1 MFVIDNQLKTAKNYF
16 SEQLKNL
23 FSSTEINS
31 MWKEIIC
38 FRLNWNHSDFILNTT
53 SRLSESDLLFIRSY
67 VHRLKNNEPF
77 QYIHG
82 TTTFFGLELK
92 CDKRALIPRPETE
105 ELVAWVVEFGP
116 YKTIVDLCT
125 GSGCIALGLK
135 SKFSESDITGL
146 DISMNALSLAQENSK
161 LTNLDVEF
169 ILADVLN
176 INGDLLDQ
184 KWDCIISNP
193 PYIPTNERESIAENV
208 LNFEPEI
215 SLFVGNDNPL
225 IFYKA
230 IVEYAKSNLSE
241 NGILFF
247 EIHPNFS
254 AEISDLLKLKGFI
267 NIQLRKDLQG
277 KNRMIKAQN
286 A

>member
-23 FSSTEINS
+23 FTATEINS
-31 MWKEIIC
+31 MWKEITC
-38 FRLNWNHSDFILNTT
+38 FRFNWNASDFILNTT

-82 TTTFFGLELK
+82 KTTFFGLELK

-105 ELVAWVVEFGP
+105 ELVAWAVEFGP
-116 YKTIVDLCT
+116 YKTIADLCT

-146 DISMNALSLAQENSK
+146 DISTDALSLARENSK
-161 LTNLDVEF
+161 LTNLVIEF
-169 ILADVLN
+169 NHADVLN
-176 INGDLLDQ
+176 INGDLLNQ

-193 PYIPTNERESIAENV
+193 PYIPTHEKESIAENV

-215 SLFVGNDNPL
+215 SLFVENDNPI
-225 IFYKA
+225 IFYDA
-230 IVEYAKSNLSE
+230 IVKYAKSNLSE
-241 NGILFF
+241 NGFLFF
-247 EIHPNFS
+247 EIHPDFS
-254 AEISDLLKLKGFI
+254 VEISDLLNLKGFI
-267 NIQLRKDLQG
+267 NIELRKDLQG

>member
-16 SEQLKNL
+16 TEQLKNL

-38 FRLNWNHSDFILNTT
+38 FRFNWNASDFILNSTF
-53 SRLSESDLLFIRSY
+53 RLSESDLLFIRSY
-67 VHRLKNNEPF
+67 VHRLKKNEPF

-82 TTTFFGLELK
+82 ITTFFGLELK

-116 YKTIVDLCT
+116 YKTIADLCT

-135 SKFSESDITGL
+135 SIFSESNVTGL
-146 DISMNALSLAQENSK
+146 DISTDALSLAKENSK

-169 ILADVLN
+169 IHADVLN
-176 INGDLLDQ
+176 INRDLLDQ

-193 PYIPTNERESIAENV
+193 PYIPSNERESIAENV

>member
-1 MFVIDNQLKTAKNYF
+1 MFVIDNQLKTSKNYF

-23 FSSTEINS
+23 FTSTEINS

-38 FRLNWNHSDFILNTT
+38 LRLKWNHSDFILNTT
-53 SRLSESDLLFIRSY
+53 SRLSESDLLFIRTY

-77 QYIHG
+77 QYIHEK
-82 TTTFFGLELK
+82 TIFFGLELK

-105 ELVAWVVEFGP
+105 ELVAWAVEFGP
-116 YKTIVDLCT
+116 YKTITDLCT

-135 SKFSESDITGL
+135 SKFSESDVTGL
-146 DISMNALSLAQENSK
+146 DISTDALSLAQENSK
-161 LTNLDVEF
+161 FTNLDVEF
-169 ILADVLN
+169 NHADILN
-176 INGDLLDQ
+176 INGDLLDK

-193 PYIPTNERESIAENV
+193 PYIPSNERESLAENV

-215 SLFVGNDNPL
+215 SLFVENDNPL

-241 NGILFF
+241 NGFLFF
-247 EIHPNFS
+247 EIHPDFS
-254 AEISDLLKLKGFI
+254 AEISDLLKHKGFI
-267 NIQLRKDLQG
+267 NIELRKDLQG

>member
-38 FRLNWNHSDFILNTT
+38 LRLKWVHSDFILNTT
-53 SRLSESDLLFIRSY
+53 FRLSESDLLFIRSY

-82 TTTFFGLELK
+82 TTTFFGLELI

-105 ELVAWVVEFGP
+105 ELLAWAVEFGP
-116 YKTIVDLCT
+116 YKTIADLCT

-146 DISMNALSLAQENSK
+146 DISTDALSLARENSK
-161 LTNLDVEF
+161 LTNLVIEF
-169 ILADVLN
+169 NHADVLN
-176 INGDLLDQ
+176 INGDLLNQ

-193 PYIPTNERESIAENV
+193 PYIPTHEKESIAENV

-215 SLFVGNDNPL
+215 SLFVENDNPI
-225 IFYKA
+225 IFYDA
-230 IVEYAKSNLSE
+230 IVKYAKSNLSE
-241 NGILFF
+241 NGFLFF
-247 EIHPNFS
+247 EIHPDFS
-254 AEISDLLKLKGFI
+254 VEISDLLNLKGFI
-267 NIQLRKDLQG
+267 NIELRKDLQG

>member
-23 FSSTEINS
+23 FTSTEINS

-38 FRLNWNHSDFILNTT
+38 FRFNWNASDFILNTT
-53 SRLSESDLLFIRSY
+53 FRLSESDLLFIRSY
-67 VHRLKNNEPF
+67 VHRLKKNEPF

-82 TTTFFGLELK
+82 ITTFFGLELI

-105 ELVAWVVEFGP
+105 ELVAWTVEFGP
-116 YKTIVDLCT
+116 HKTIADLCT

-135 SKFSESDITGL
+135 SKFSESNVTGL
-146 DISMNALSLAQENSK
+146 DFSTDALSLAKENSK

-169 ILADVLN
+169 IHADVLN
-176 INGDLLDQ
+176 INRDLLDQ

-193 PYIPTNERESIAENV
+193 PYIPSNERESIAENV

-215 SLFVGNDNPL
+215 SLFVENENPI
-225 IFYKA
+225 IFYEA
-230 IVEYAKSNLSE
+230 IVKYAKSNLSE
-241 NGILFF
+241 NGFLFF
-247 EIHPNFS
+247 EIHPDFS
-254 AEISDLLKLKGFI
+254 AKISDLLNLKGFI
-267 NIQLRKDLQG
+267 NIELRKDLQG

-286 A
+286 P

>member
-16 SEQLKNL
+16 TEQLKNL
-23 FSSTEINS
+23 FTATEINS

-38 FRLNWNHSDFILNTT
+38 LRLKWNHSDFILNTT
-53 SRLSESDLLFIRSY
+53 FRLSESDLLFIRTY
-67 VHRLKNNEPF
+67 VHRLKKNEPF

-82 TTTFFGLELK
+82 ITTFFGLELI

-105 ELVAWVVEFGP
+105 ELVAWAVEFGP
-116 YKTIVDLCT
+116 YKTIVDICT
-125 GSGCIALGLK
+125 GSGCIALGIK
-135 SKFSESDITGL
+135 SKFSESNVIGI
-146 DISMNALSLAQENSK
+146 DISTDALSLAKENSK

-169 ILADVLN
+169 IHADVLN
-176 INGDLLDQ
+176 INRDLLVK

-215 SLFVGNDNPL
+215 SLFVQNDNPI
-225 IFYKA
+225 IFYEA
-230 IVEYAKSNLSE
+230 IVKYAKSNLSE
-241 NGILFF
+241 NGFLFF
-247 EIHPNFS
+247 EIHPDFS
-254 AEISDLLKLKGFI
+254 VEISDLLKLKGFI
-267 NIQLRKDLQG
+267 NIELRKDLQG

>member
-23 FSSTEINS
+23 FTSTEINS

-38 FRLNWNHSDFILNTT
+38 FRFNWNASDFILNTT
-53 SRLSESDLLFIRSY
+53 FRLSESDLLFIRSY
-67 VHRLKNNEPF
+67 VHRLKKNEPF

-82 TTTFFGLELK
+82 TTTFFGLELI

-105 ELVAWVVEFGP
+105 ELLAWTVEFGP
-116 YKTIVDLCT
+116 YKTIADLCT

-135 SKFSESDITGL
+135 SKFSESYITGL
-146 DISMNALSLAQENSK
+146 DISADALSLARENSK

-169 ILADVLN
+169 IHADVLN

-193 PYIPTNERESIAENV
+193 PYIPSNERESIAENV

-215 SLFVGNDNPL
+215 SLFVENENPI
-225 IFYKA
+225 IFYEA
-230 IVEYAKSNLSE
+230 IVKYAKSNLLRK
-241 NGILFF
+241 GFLFF
-247 EIHPNFS
+247 EIHPDFS
-254 AEISDLLKLKGFI
+254 AQISDLLKLKGFI
-267 NIQLRKDLQG
+267 NIELRKDLQG

-286 A
+286 P

>member
-23 FSSTEINS
+23 FTSTEINS

-38 FRLNWNHSDFILNTT
+38 FRFNWNASDFILNTT
-53 SRLSESDLLFIRSY
+53 FRLSESDLLFIRSY
-67 VHRLKNNEPF
+67 VHRLKKNEPF

-82 TTTFFGLELK
+82 ITTFFGLELI

-105 ELVAWVVEFGP
+105 ELVAWTVEFGP
-116 YKTIVDLCT
+116 HKTIADLCT

-135 SKFSESDITGL
+135 SKFSESNVTGL
-146 DISMNALSLAQENSK
+146 DISTDALSLAKENSK

-169 ILADVLN
+169 IHADVLN
-176 INGDLLDQ
+176 INEGFSDK

-193 PYIPTNERESIAENV
+193 PYIPSNERESIAENV

-215 SLFVGNDNPL
+215 SLFVENENPI
-225 IFYKA
+225 IFYEA
-230 IVEYAKSNLSE
+230 IVKYAKSNLSE
-241 NGILFF
+241 NGFLFF
-247 EIHPNFS
+247 EIHPDFS
-254 AEISDLLKLKGFI
+254 AEISDLLNLKGFI
-267 NIQLRKDLQG
+267 NIELRKDLQG

-286 A
+286 P

>member
-23 FSSTEINS
+23 FTSTEINS

-38 FRLNWNHSDFILNTT
+38 LLLKWNPSDYILNT
-53 SRLSESDLLFIRSY
+53 SFRLSESDLLFIRSY
-67 VHRLKNNEPF
+67 VHRLQNNEPF

-105 ELVAWVVEFGP
+105 ELVAWVIESGP
-116 YKTIVDLCT
+116 HKTIADICS

-135 SKFSESDITGL
+135 SIFSESNVIGL
-146 DISMNALSLAQENSK
+146 DISMDALSLAQENSK
-161 LTNLDVEF
+161 LNNLNVEF
-169 ILADVLN
+169 IHADILN
-176 INGDLLDQ
+176 INDNLLN
-184 KWDCIISNP
+184 KKYDCIVSNP
-193 PYIPTNERESIAENV
+193 PYIPSNERETMAENV

-215 SLFVGNDNPL
+215 SLFVENDNPIL
-225 IFYKA
+225 FYEA
-230 IVEYAKSNLSE
+230 IVKYAKSNLSE

-247 EIHPNFS
+247 EIHPDFS
-254 AEISDLLKLKGFI
+254 AVISDLLKLKGFI
-267 NIQLRKDLQG
+267 NIELRKDLQG

>member
-16 SEQLKNL
+16 TEQLKNL
-23 FSSTEINS
+23 FTATEINS

-38 FRLNWNHSDFILNTT
+38 LRLNWNHSDFILNTT

-77 QYIHG
+77 QHIHG
-82 TTTFFGLELK
+82 TTTFFGLDLI

-105 ELVAWVVEFGP
+105 ELVAWAVEFGP
-116 YKTIVDLCT
+116 YKTIADLCA

-135 SKFSESDITGL
+135 SKFSESDITGV
-146 DISMNALSLAQENSK
+146 DISADALSLAKENSK
-161 LTNLDVEF
+161 LNNLDVEF
-169 ILADVLN
+169 IHADVFN
-176 INGDLLDQ
+176 MNGDLLVK

-215 SLFVGNDNPL
+215 SLFVENDNPI
-225 IFYKA
+225 IFYEA
-230 IVEYAKSNLSE
+230 IVKYAKSNLSE
-241 NGILFF
+241 NGFLFF
-247 EIHPNFS
+247 EIHPDFS

-267 NIQLRKDLQG
+267 NIELRKDLQG

-286 A
+286 P

>member
-23 FSSTEINS
+23 FTSTEINS

-38 FRLNWNHSDFILNTT
+38 FRFNWNASDFILNTT
-53 SRLSESDLLFIRSY
+53 FRLSESDLLFIRYY
-67 VHRLKNNEPF
+67 VHRLQNNEPF

-116 YKTIVDLCT
+116 YKTITDLCT

-135 SKFSESDITGL
+135 SKFSESNVTGL
-146 DISMNALSLAQENSK
+146 DISSDALSLAKENSE
-161 LTNLDVEF
+161 LTNLDVKF
-169 ILADVLN
+169 NLADVLN
-176 INGDLLDQ
+176 INGDLLVN

-193 PYIPTNERESIAENV
+193 PYIPSNERESIAENV
-208 LNFEPEI
+208 LNFEPEVA
-215 SLFVGNDNPL
+215 LFVENENPI
-225 IFYKA
+225 IFYEA
-230 IVEYAKSNLSE
+230 IVKYAKLNLSE
-241 NGILFF
+241 NGFLFF
-247 EIHPNFS
+247 EIHPDFS

-267 NIQLRKDLQG
+267 NIELRKDLQG

-286 A
+286 E

>member
-23 FSSTEINS
+23 FTSTEINS

-38 FRLNWNHSDFILNTT
+38 LLLKWNHSDFILNSTF
-53 SRLSESDLLFIRSY
+53 RLSESDLLFIRSY
-67 VHRLKNNEPF
+67 VHRLKKNEPF

-82 TTTFFGLELK
+82 ITTFFGVELK

-105 ELVAWVVEFGP
+105 ELVAWTVEFGP
-116 YKTIVDLCT
+116 HKTIADLCT

-135 SKFSESDITGL
+135 SIFSESNVTGL
-146 DISMNALSLAQENSK
+146 DISTDALSLAKENSK

-169 ILADVLN
+169 IHADVLN
-176 INGDLLDQ
+176 INRDLLDQ

-193 PYIPTNERESIAENV
+193 PYIPSNERESIAENV

-215 SLFVGNDNPL
+215 SLFVENENP
-225 IFYKA
+225 IFFYEA
-230 IVEYAKSNLSE
+230 IVKYAKSNLSE
-241 NGILFF
+241 NGFLFF
-247 EIHPNFS
+247 EIHPDFS

-267 NIQLRKDLQG
+267 NIELRKDLQG

-286 A
+286 P

>member
-23 FSSTEINS
+23 FTATEINS

-38 FRLNWNHSDFILNTT
+38 LRLKWNHSDFILNTT
-53 SRLSESDLLFIRSY
+53 FRLSESDLLFIRTY
-67 VHRLKNNEPF
+67 VHRLKKNEPF

-82 TTTFFGLELK
+82 TTTFFGLELI

-105 ELVAWVVEFGP
+105 ELVAWAVEFGP
-116 YKTIVDLCT
+116 YKTIADLCT

-135 SKFSESDITGL
+135 SKFSESGITGL
-146 DISMNALSLAQENSK
+146 DISTDALSLAKENSK

-169 ILADVLN
+169 IHADVLN
-176 INGDLLDQ
+176 INRDLLVK

-215 SLFVGNDNPL
+215 SLFVENDNPI
-225 IFYKA
+225 IFYEA
-230 IVEYAKSNLSE
+230 IVKYAKSNLSE
-241 NGILFF
+241 NGVLFF
-247 EIHPNFS
+247 EIHPDFS

-267 NIQLRKDLQG
+267 NIELRKDLQG

>member
-1 MFVIDNQLKTAKNYF
+1 MFVVDNQLKTAKNYF

-23 FSSTEINS
+23 FTSTEINS

-38 FRLNWNHSDFILNTT
+38 FRFNWNASDFILNTT
-53 SRLSESDLLFIRSY
+53 FRLSESDLLFIRSY
-67 VHRLKNNEPF
+67 VHRLKKNEPF

-82 TTTFFGLELK
+82 ITTFFGLELK

-105 ELVAWVVEFGP
+105 ELVAWAVEFGP
-116 YKTIVDLCT
+116 YKTIADLCA

-135 SKFSESDITGL
+135 SKFSESNVTGL
-146 DISMNALSLAQENSK
+146 DISSDALSLAKENSK

-169 ILADVLN
+169 NHADVLN

-193 PYIPTNERESIAENV
+193 PYIPSNERESIAENV

-215 SLFVGNDNPL
+215 SLFVENENPI
-225 IFYKA
+225 IFYEA
-230 IVEYAKSNLSE
+230 IVKYAKSNLSE
-241 NGILFF
+241 NGFLFF
-247 EIHPNFS
+247 EIHPDFS
-254 AEISDLLKLKGFI
+254 AGISDLLKLKGFI
-267 NIQLRKDLQG
+267 NIELRKDLQG

>member
-1 MFVIDNQLKTAKNYF
+1 MFVVDNQLKTAKNYF

-23 FSSTEINS
+23 FTSTEINS

-38 FRLNWNHSDFILNTT
+38 LRLNWNHSDFILNTT
-53 SRLSESDLLFIRSY
+53 FRLSESDLLFIRSY

-82 TTTFFGLELK
+82 TTTFFGLELI

-105 ELVAWVVEFGP
+105 ELVAWTVEFGP
-116 YKTIVDLCT
+116 HKTIADLCT

-135 SKFSESDITGL
+135 SKFSESNVTGL
-146 DISMNALSLAQENSK
+146 DISTDALSLAKENSK

-169 ILADVLN
+169 IHADVLN
-176 INGDLLDQ
+176 INEGFSDK

-193 PYIPTNERESIAENV
+193 PYIPSNERESIAENV

-215 SLFVGNDNPL
+215 SLFVENENPI
-225 IFYKA
+225 IFYEA
-230 IVEYAKSNLSE
+230 IVKYAKSNLSE
-241 NGILFF
+241 NGFLFF
-247 EIHPNFS
+247 EIHPDFS
-254 AEISDLLKLKGFI
+254 AKISDLLNLKGFI
-267 NIQLRKDLQG
+267 NIELRKDLQG

-286 A
+286 P

>member
-23 FSSTEINS
+23 FTSTEINS

-38 FRLNWNHSDFILNTT
+38 FRFNWNASDFILNTT
-53 SRLSESDLLFIRSY
+53 FRLSESDLLFIRSY
-67 VHRLKNNEPF
+67 VHRLKKNEPF

-82 TTTFFGLELK
+82 ITTFFGLELK

-105 ELVAWVVEFGP
+105 ELVAWVVESGP
-116 YKTIVDLCT
+116 YKTIADLCT

-135 SKFSESDITGL
+135 SIFSESNVTGL
-146 DISMNALSLAQENSK
+146 DISTDALSLAKENSK

-169 ILADVLN
+169 IHADVLN
-176 INGDLLDQ
+176 INRDLLDQ

-193 PYIPTNERESIAENV
+193 PYIPSNERESLAENV

-247 EIHPNFS
+247 EIHPDFS

-267 NIQLRKDLQG
+267 NIELRKDLQG

-286 A
+286 P

>member
-16 SEQLKNL
+16 TEQLKNL

-38 FRLNWNHSDFILNTT
+38 LRLKWNPSDYILNT
-53 SRLSESDLLFIRSY
+53 SFRLSESDLLFIRSY
-67 VHRLKNNEPF
+67 VHRLQNNEPF

-82 TTTFFGLELK
+82 ITTFFGLELK

-105 ELVAWVVEFGP
+105 ELVAWAVEFGP

-125 GSGCIALGLK
+125 GSGCISLGLK
-135 SKFSESDITGL
+135 SKFSESYITGL
-146 DISMNALSLAQENSK
+146 DISADALSLARENSK

-169 ILADVLN
+169 IHADVLN

-193 PYIPTNERESIAENV
+193 PYIPSNERESIAENV

-215 SLFVGNDNPL
+215 SLFVENENPI
-225 IFYKA
+225 IFYEA
-230 IVEYAKSNLSE
+230 IVKYAKSNLLRK
-241 NGILFF
+241 GFLFF
-247 EIHPNFS
+247 EIHPDFS
-254 AEISDLLKLKGFI
+254 AQISDLLKLKGFI
-267 NIQLRKDLQG
+267 NIELRKDLQG

-286 A
+286 P

>member
-23 FSSTEINS
+23 FTSTEINS

-38 FRLNWNHSDFILNTT
+38 FRFNWNASDFILNTT
-53 SRLSESDLLFIRSY
+53 FRLSESDLLFIRSY
-67 VHRLKNNEPF
+67 VHRLQNNEPF

-105 ELVAWVVEFGP
+105 ELVAWAVEFGP
-116 YKTIVDLCT
+116 YKTIADICT

-135 SKFSESDITGL
+135 SKFSESNVTGL
-146 DISMNALSLAQENSK
+146 DISTDALSLAKENSK

-169 ILADVLN
+169 IHADVLN
-176 INGDLLDQ
+176 INRDLLDQ

-193 PYIPTNERESIAENV
+193 PYIPSNERESIAENV

-241 NGILFF
+241 NGFLFF
-247 EIHPNFS
+247 EIHPDFS

-267 NIQLRKDLQG
+267 NIELRKDLQG

>member
-16 SEQLKNL
+16 TEQLKNL

-38 FRLNWNHSDFILNTT
+38 LRLNWNHSDFILNTT

-67 VHRLKNNEPF
+67 VHRLKKNEPF

-105 ELVAWVVEFGP
+105 ELVAWAAEFGP
-116 YKTIVDLCT
+116 YKTIADLCT

-135 SKFSESDITGL
+135 SIFSESNVTGL
-146 DISMNALSLAQENSK
+146 DISTDALSLAKENSK
-161 LTNLDVEF
+161 LTNLNVEF
-169 ILADVLN
+169 IHADVLN
-176 INGDLLDQ
+176 INRDLLDQ

-193 PYIPTNERESIAENV
+193 PYIPTNERESLAENV

-215 SLFVGNDNPL
+215 SLFVENDNPL

-247 EIHPNFS
+247 EIHPDFS

-267 NIQLRKDLQG
+267 NIELRKDLQG

-286 A
+286 P

>member
-1 MFVIDNQLKTAKNYF
+1 
-16 SEQLKNL
+16 
-23 FSSTEINS
+23 

-38 FRLNWNHSDFILNTT
+38 LRLNWNHSDFILNTT
-53 SRLSESDLLFIRSY
+53 FRLSESDLLFIRSY

-82 TTTFFGLELK
+82 TTIFFGLELI

-105 ELVAWVVEFGP
+105 ELVAWAVEFGP

-146 DISMNALSLAQENSK
+146 DISTDALNLAQENSK

-169 ILADVLN
+169 NHADVLN
-176 INGDLLDQ
+176 INGDLLNR

-208 LNFEPEI
+208 LNFEPEVA
-215 SLFVGNDNPL
+215 LFVGNYNPI
-225 IFYKA
+225 IFYEA
-230 IVEYAKSNLSE
+230 IVKYAESNLSE
-241 NGILFF
+241 NGFLFF
-247 EIHPNFS
+247 EIHPDFS

-267 NIQLRKDLQG
+267 NIELRKDLQG

>member
-1 MFVIDNQLKTAKNYF
+1 MFVVDNHLKTAKNYF
-16 SEQLKNL
+16 TEQLKNL
-23 FSSTEINS
+23 FTSTEINS

-38 FRLNWNHSDFILNTT
+38 LRLKWNPSDYILNTT
-53 SRLSESDLLFIRSY
+53 FRLSESDLLFIRSY
-67 VHRLKNNEPF
+67 VHRLQNNEPF
-77 QYIHG
+77 QYIHEK
-82 TTTFFGLELK
+82 TTFFGLELI

-105 ELVAWVVEFGP
+105 ELVAWAVEFGP
-116 YKTIVDLCT
+116 YKTIADLCT

-135 SKFSESDITGL
+135 SKFSESGITGL
-146 DISMNALSLAQENSK
+146 DISSDALSLAKENSK
-161 LTNLDVEF
+161 LTNLYVEF
-169 ILADVLN
+169 IHADVLN
-176 INGDLLDQ
+176 INVDFSNK

-193 PYIPTNERESIAENV
+193 PYIPSNERESIAENI

-215 SLFVGNDNPL
+215 SLFVENDNPL

-230 IVEYAKSNLSE
+230 IVEYAKSNLLR
-241 NGILFF
+241 NGFLFF

-254 AEISDLLKLKGFI
+254 AEISDLLKLNGFI
-267 NIQLRKDLQG
+267 NIELRKDLQG

>member
-16 SEQLKNL
+16 TEQLKNL
-23 FSSTEINS
+23 FTATEINS

-38 FRLNWNHSDFILNTT
+38 LRLKWNHSDFILNTT
-53 SRLSESDLLFIRSY
+53 FRLSESDLLFIRTY
-67 VHRLKNNEPF
+67 VHRLKKNEPF

-82 TTTFFGLELK
+82 TTTFFGLELI

-105 ELVAWVVEFGP
+105 ELVDWAVEFGP
-116 YKTIVDLCT
+116 YKTIADICS

-135 SKFSESDITGL
+135 SKFSESNVIGI
-146 DISMNALSLAQENSK
+146 DISTDALSLAQENSK

-169 ILADVLN
+169 IHADVLN
-176 INGDLLDQ
+176 INRDLLVK

-215 SLFVGNDNPL
+215 SLFVQNDNPI
-225 IFYKA
+225 IFYEA
-230 IVEYAKSNLSE
+230 IVKYAKSNLSE
-241 NGILFF
+241 NGFLFF
-247 EIHPNFS
+247 EIHPDFS
-254 AEISDLLKLKGFI
+254 VEISDLLILKGFI
-267 NIQLRKDLQG
+267 NIELRKDLQG

>member
-16 SEQLKNL
+16 TEQLKNL

-38 FRLNWNHSDFILNTT
+38 FRFNWNASDFILNSTF
-53 SRLSESDLLFIRSY
+53 RLSESDLLFIRSY
-67 VHRLKNNEPF
+67 VHRLKKNEPF
-77 QYIHG
+77 HYIHG
-82 TTTFFGLELK
+82 ITTFFGLELI

-105 ELVAWVVEFGP
+105 ELVAWAVAFGP
-116 YKTIVDLCT
+116 YKTIADLCT
-125 GSGCIALGLK
+125 GSGCIAIGLK
-135 SKFSESDITGL
+135 SKFSESNVIGL
-146 DISMNALSLAQENSK
+146 DISINALSLAQENSK

-169 ILADVLN
+169 IHADVLN
-176 INGDLLDQ
+176 INEGFSDK

-193 PYIPTNERESIAENV
+193 PYIPTNERESLAENV

-215 SLFVGNDNPL
+215 SLFVENDNPL

-241 NGILFF
+241 NGVLFF
-247 EIHPNFS
+247 EIHPDFS
-254 AEISDLLKLKGFI
+254 SEISDLLKLKGFI
-267 NIQLRKDLQG
+267 NIELRKDLQG

>member
-1 MFVIDNQLKTAKNYF
+1 MFVIDNQLKTVKNYF
-16 SEQLKNL
+16 TEQLKNL
-23 FSSTEINS
+23 FTSTEINS

-38 FRLNWNHSDFILNTT
+38 FRFNWNPSDFILNTT
-53 SRLSESDLLFIRSY
+53 FRLSESDLLFIRSY

-77 QYIHG
+77 QHIHG

-105 ELVAWVVEFGP
+105 ELVAWAVEFGP

-135 SKFSESDITGL
+135 SKFSESYITGL
-146 DISMNALSLAQENSK
+146 DISADALSLARENSK

-169 ILADVLN
+169 NHADVLN
-176 INGDLLDQ
+176 INGDLLDK
-184 KWDCIISNP
+184 KWGCIISNP

-215 SLFVGNDNPL
+215 SLFVENENPI
-225 IFYKA
+225 IFFEA
-230 IVEYAKSNLSE
+230 IIKYAKSNLLE
-241 NGILFF
+241 NGFLFF
-247 EIHPNFS
+247 EIHPEFS
-254 AEISDLLKLKGFI
+254 AEISDLLNLKGFI
-267 NIQLRKDLQG
+267 NIELRKDLQG

>member
-23 FSSTEINS
+23 FTSTEINS

-38 FRLNWNHSDFILNTT
+38 LRLKWNPSDYILNTT
-53 SRLSESDLLFIRSY
+53 FRLSESDLLFIRSY
-67 VHRLKNNEPF
+67 VHRLKKNEPF

-82 TTTFFGLELK
+82 ITTFFGVELK

-105 ELVAWVVEFGP
+105 ELVAWTVEFGP
-116 YKTIVDLCT
+116 HKTIADLCT

-135 SKFSESDITGL
+135 SIFSESNVTGL
-146 DISMNALSLAQENSK
+146 DISTDALSLAKENSK

-169 ILADVLN
+169 IHADVLN
-176 INGDLLDQ
+176 INRDLLDQ

-193 PYIPTNERESIAENV
+193 PYIPSNERESIAENV

-215 SLFVGNDNPL
+215 SLFVENENP
-225 IFYKA
+225 IFFYEA
-230 IVEYAKSNLSE
+230 IVKYAKSNLSE
-241 NGILFF
+241 NGFLFF
-247 EIHPNFS
+247 EIHPDFS

-267 NIQLRKDLQG
+267 NIELRKDLQG

>member
-16 SEQLKNL
+16 SEQIKNL
-23 FSSTEINS
+23 FAPTEINS

-38 FRLNWNHSDFILNTT
+38 LRLKWDSSDFILNTT
-53 SRLSESDLLFIRSY
+53 FRLSESDLLFIRSY

-77 QYIHG
+77 QHIHG
-82 TTTFFGLELK
+82 TTTFFELELN

-105 ELVAWVVEFGP
+105 ELLAWAVELGP
-116 YKTIVDLCT
+116 YKTITDFCT

-135 SKFSESDITGL
+135 SKFPESDVIGV
-146 DISMNALSLAQENSK
+146 DISTDALNLAIENSK
-161 LTNLDVEF
+161 LTKLDVKF
-169 ILADVLN
+169 IHADIFNLN
-176 INGDLLDQ
+176 NNLLDK

-193 PYIPTNERESIAENV
+193 PYIPSNERESIAENV

-215 SLFVGNDNPL
+215 SLFVENDNAI
-225 IFYKA
+225 IFYEA
-230 IVEYAKSNLSE
+230 IVKYAKSNLSE

-247 EIHPNFS
+247 EIHPDFS

-267 NIQLRKDLQG
+267 NIELRKDLQG

>member
-23 FSSTEINS
+23 FTATEINS

-38 FRLNWNHSDFILNTT
+38 LRLKWNHSDFILNTT
-53 SRLSESDLLFIRSY
+53 FRLSESDLLFIRSY
-67 VHRLKNNEPF
+67 VHRLQDNEPF

-105 ELVAWVVEFGP
+105 ELVAWAVEFGP
-116 YKTIVDLCT
+116 YKTIADLCT

-135 SKFSESDITGL
+135 SKFPESDITGV
-146 DISMNALSLAQENSK
+146 DISEDALSLAKENSK
-161 LTNLDVEF
+161 LTNLDVKF
-169 ILADVLN
+169 NHADVLN
-176 INGDLLDQ
+176 INGDLLVN

-215 SLFVGNDNPL
+215 ALFVENDNPI
-225 IFYKA
+225 IFYEA
-230 IVEYAKSNLSE
+230 IIKYAKSNLSG
-241 NGILFF
+241 NGFLFF
-247 EIHPNFS
+247 EIHPDFS
-254 AEISDLLKLKGFI
+254 AEISDLLNLKGFI
-267 NIQLRKDLQG
+267 NIELRKDLQG

>member
-16 SEQLKNL
+16 TEQLKNL

-38 FRLNWNHSDFILNTT
+38 LRLNWNHSDFILNTT

>member
-16 SEQLKNL
+16 SEQIKNL
-23 FSSTEINS
+23 FAPTEINS

-38 FRLNWNHSDFILNTT
+38 LRLKWDSSDFILNTT
-53 SRLSESDLLFIRSY
+53 FRLSESDLLFIRSY

-77 QYIHG
+77 QHIHG
-82 TTTFFGLELK
+82 TTTFFELELN

-105 ELVAWVVEFGP
+105 ELLAWAVELGP
-116 YKTIVDLCT
+116 YKTITDFCT

-135 SKFSESDITGL
+135 SKFPESDVIGV
-146 DISMNALSLAQENSK
+146 DISTDALNLAIENSK
-161 LTNLDVEF
+161 LTKLDVKF
-169 ILADVLN
+169 IHADIFNLN
-176 INGDLLDQ
+176 NNLLDK

-193 PYIPTNERESIAENV
+193 PYIPSNERESIAENV

-215 SLFVGNDNPL
+215 ALFVEKNNPL
-225 IFYKA
+225 IFYNA
-230 IVEYAKSNLSE
+230 IIEYAKSNLSKK
-241 NGILFF
+241 GFLFF

-254 AEISDLLKLKGFI
+254 IEITDLLKLKGFI
-267 NIQLRKDLQG
+267 NIELRKDLQG

>member
-16 SEQLKNL
+16 TEQLKNL

-38 FRLNWNHSDFILNTT
+38 SRFNWNASDFILNTT
-53 SRLSESDLLFIRSY
+53 FRLSESDLLFIRSY
-67 VHRLKNNEPF
+67 VHRLKKNEPF
-77 QYIHG
+77 QYIHEK
-82 TTTFFGLELK
+82 TIFFGLELK

-105 ELVAWVVEFGP
+105 ELVAWAVEFGP
-116 YKTIVDLCT
+116 YKTIADLCT

-135 SKFSESDITGL
+135 SKFSESGITGL
-146 DISMNALSLAQENSK
+146 DISTDALSLAKENSK

-169 ILADVLN
+169 IHADVLN
-176 INGDLLDQ
+176 INEGFSDK

-193 PYIPTNERESIAENV
+193 PYIPTNERESLAENV

-215 SLFVGNDNPL
+215 SLFVENDNPL

-247 EIHPNFS
+247 EIHPDFS

-267 NIQLRKDLQG
+267 NIELRKDLQG

>member
-1 MFVIDNQLKTAKNYF
+1 MFVIDNQLKTVKNYF
-16 SEQLKNL
+16 TEQLKNL
-23 FSSTEINS
+23 FTSTEINS

-38 FRLNWNHSDFILNTT
+38 FRFNWNPSDFILNTT
-53 SRLSESDLLFIRSY
+53 FRLSESDLLFIRSY

-77 QYIHG
+77 QHIHG

-105 ELVAWVVEFGP
+105 ELVAWAVEFGP

-135 SKFSESDITGL
+135 SKFSESYITGL
-146 DISMNALSLAQENSK
+146 DISADALSLARENSK

-169 ILADVLN
+169 NHADVLN
-176 INGDLLDQ
+176 INGDLLDK
-184 KWDCIISNP
+184 KWGCIISNP

-215 SLFVGNDNPL
+215 SLFVENENPI
-225 IFYKA
+225 IFYEA
-230 IVEYAKSNLSE
+230 IVKYANSNLSE
-241 NGILFF
+241 NGFLFF
-247 EIHPNFS
+247 EIHPEFS
-254 AEISDLLKLKGFI
+254 AEISDLLNLKGFI
-267 NIQLRKDLQG
+267 NIELRKDLQG

>member
-1 MFVIDNQLKTAKNYF
+1 MFVVDNQLKTAKNYF

-23 FSSTEINS
+23 FTSTEINS
-31 MWKEIIC
+31 MWKEITC
-38 FRLNWNHSDFILNTT
+38 FRFNWNASDFILNTT
-53 SRLSESDLLFIRSY
+53 FRLSESDLLFIRSY

-82 TTTFFGLELK
+82 TTTFFGLELI

-105 ELVAWVVEFGP
+105 ELVAWAVEFGP

-146 DISMNALSLAQENSK
+146 DISTDALNLAQENSK

-169 ILADVLN
+169 NHADVLN
-176 INGDLLDQ
+176 INGDLLNR

-208 LNFEPEI
+208 LNFEPEVA
-215 SLFVGNDNPL
+215 LFVGNYNPI
-225 IFYKA
+225 IFYEA
-230 IVEYAKSNLSE
+230 IVKYAESNLSE
-241 NGILFF
+241 NGFLFF
-247 EIHPNFS
+247 EIHPDFS

-267 NIQLRKDLQG
+267 NIELRKDLQG